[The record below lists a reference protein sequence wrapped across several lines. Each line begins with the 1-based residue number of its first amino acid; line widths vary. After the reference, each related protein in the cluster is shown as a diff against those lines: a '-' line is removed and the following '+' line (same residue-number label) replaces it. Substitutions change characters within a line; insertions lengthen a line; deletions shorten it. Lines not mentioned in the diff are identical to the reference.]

1 MKKFNFL
8 VKCLKICIFIG
19 RKTKIFCDVNYQKKV
34 ELYLFGFEVMG
45 NSLEVIFTK
54 KTRFLLSFGQK
65 MLVIT
70 VDLKNTFEK

>member
-54 KTRFLLSFGQK
+54 KPVFCSPLAQK
-65 MLVIT
+65 C
-70 VDLKNTFEK
+70 